1 MEAEETKQII
11 LPPNVNKIIAESF
24 AIEAE
29 EAKQAGTLGYMA
41 RALVQAT
48 IPHKRVLTNEFVRK
62 NGAFTLSILSPSNVG
77 LPYGTKP
84 RLVLAFIS
92 TEAVRTKSKEIVLG
106 NSLSDFMR
114 QLDLT
119 PTGGRWGSIP
129 MLKEQVNRLFSATVC
144 FQYNG
149 TPAINVSGG
158 FRIANRAILFWD
170 TKDPYQT
177 SFWESTV
184 TLTQEFY
191 DEIVNNPVPI
201 DMRVLEALKDSSM
214 AIDIYCWLTYR
225 MSYLRRPTE
234 IPWGSLAAQFG
245 SGYLNTYSF
254 KWNFLKQLKKV
265 LVIYN
270 PNVSEGKNGLM
281 LKPSKTHIPIA
292 VHC

>member
-1 MEAEETKQII
+1 
-11 LPPNVNKIIAESF
+11 
-24 AIEAE
+24 
-29 EAKQAGTLGYMA
+29 
-41 RALVQAT
+41 VQAT
-48 IPHKRVLTNEFVRK
+48 IPHKRVLNNEFTRK

-84 RLVLAFIS
+84 RLILAFIS

-129 MLKEQVNRLFSATVC
+129 MLKEQVNRLFSATVS

-149 TPAINVSGG
+149 ISAINVSGG

-170 TKDPYQT
+170 TKDAYQT

-201 DMRVLEALKDSSM
+201 DMRVLETLKDSSM

-225 MSYLRRPTE
+225 MSYLKRPTE
-234 IPWGSLAAQFG
+234 ILWSSLAAQFG
-245 SGYLNTYSF
+245 SDYSNTRSF
-254 KWNFLKQLKKV
+254 RWNFLKQLKKV

-270 PNVSEGKNGLM
+270 PNVSEGENGLI
-281 LKPSKTHIPIA
+281 LKPSKTHIPAIA
-292 VHC
+292 HC